1 VATLILQAGDWD
13 LAEGCAQEAF
23 TRAQRRWPAHG
34 IPQRPSAW
42 YGHAEW
48 AACIQPQQYSTG
60 LSEFAPEIK

>member
-1 VATLILQAGDWD
+1 MATLILQAGDWD

-34 IPQRPSAW
+34 IPQRPGAW